1 MKRTMRRR
9 GAAAVEMAVTTIV
22 LVPLIL
28 YTLFLEDLLYY
39 RLENQEPTIV
49 AGWDYITNNYMKASA
64 KRDIGRLNR
73 LKYCDHSAAYDS
85 YEQPYDCTGTDTGPN
100 GSEDSGGGETTYE
113 SAGGSSGGSDQG
125 HHTATAAHQCWLVG
139 DADQVRCTVSK
150 GNDAMLF
157 RENSTMMFSQ
167 SGWNQGGTV
176 QCNARL
182 GVMNYMLPNKV
193 WGLMGMT
200 KEGDANGG
208 SKTAISSKGR
218 NSAGAGDSATFDT
231 IQNNT
236 TDAKVHEDK
245 SNTGNAWVLR
255 QESFGVMADPWAL
268 NLVDEKVE
276 PGTRSP
282 ITSFLKPG
290 MIPGQDTHHPLL
302 DRSGHY
308 FNKYMDE
315 GNDAAKE
322 YFDDMTDYLQDS
334 MMFGANMD
342 GLGPLGGDNPS
353 SLPVYWDKDVQ
364 RDNNGGKASGW
375 QDDRQQKASDGRKDY
390 PW

>member
-1 MKRTMRRR
+1 MRRR
-9 GAAAVEMAVTTIV
+9 GAAAVETAVTTIV

-49 AGWDYITNNYMKASA
+49 AGWDYLTNNYMKAGD

-73 LKYCDHSAAYDS
+73 LKYCDHTAAYDS
-85 YEQPYDCTGTDTGPN
+85 YEQPYDCTGTDTGPSGN
-100 GSEDSGGGETTYE
+100 EDSGGGSQSYDVGG
-113 SAGGSSGGSDQG
+113 SAGGNDRG
-125 HHTATAAHQCWLVG
+125 HHNATAAHQCWIVEG
-139 DADQVRCTVSK
+139 GADQVRCTVSK
-150 GNDAMLF
+150 GNDATLF
-157 RENSTMMFSQ
+157 REQAAVLYSQ

-200 KEGDANGG
+200 G
-208 SKTAISSKGR
+208 SGSDKAISSKGR
-218 NSAGAGDSATFDT
+218 NNAGAGDSATFDQ
-231 IQNNT
+231 IQSKT
-236 TDAKVHEDK
+236 SDTSVHADK
-245 SNTGNAWVLR
+245 SNTANAWILR

-276 PGTRSP
+276 PSTGSP
-282 ITSFLKPG
+282 ITSFIKPG
-290 MIPGQDTHHPLL
+290 QIPGQDIHHPLL

-308 FNKYMDE
+308 YNDYMKDGNK
-315 GNDAAKE
+315 AAKD
-322 YFDDMTDYLQDS
+322 YFDQMTDFLQDS
-334 MMFGANMD
+334 MVFGANMD
-342 GLGPLGGDNPS
+342 GLGPLGGDKPDT
-353 SLPVYWDKDVQ
+353 LPVYWDKDVQ
-364 RDNNGGKASGW
+364 RSNNGGKASGYE
-375 QDDRQQKASDGRKDY
+375 DSRQAQASSGRSEY